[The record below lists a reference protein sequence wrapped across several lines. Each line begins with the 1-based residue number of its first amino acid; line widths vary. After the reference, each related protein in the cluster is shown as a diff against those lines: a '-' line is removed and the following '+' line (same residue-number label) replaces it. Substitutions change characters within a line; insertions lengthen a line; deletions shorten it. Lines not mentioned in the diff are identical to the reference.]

1 MGVITIS
8 REFGSGGE
16 TVSRLVAEKT
26 GFLLVNKSMILKEL
40 TSYGL
45 EKSELNIIDE
55 NLPNITRDFAGT
67 ALISDRYI
75 SALHEY
81 LYDLAIRESLVILG
95 RGAQILFHDFP
106 PALHVKIISPLQQR
120 TSRIARLYKLQRT
133 VALKLI
139 AEQDESRK
147 KYILQLFNKNWLN
160 PDLYNLIINTG
171 VISLENAADIVVKAF
186 QIHAEPKETSLEDD
200 DQLPPEENLMLFTEK
215 KPSFMHPSEEEF
227 ANMLDFYNIKWD
239 YEPKTFPLQ
248 WDSEGNVTSAFSPDF
263 YLPEQQLYIEL
274 TTQKQKLVW
283 KKNKKIR
290 RLKEL
295 YPNIKI
301 KILYNKDYQS
311 LLQKFGLDEDE
322 DNSNGNGNDF

>member
-16 TVSRLVAEKT
+16 TISRLIAEKT
-26 GFLLVNKSMILKEL
+26 GFLLVNKEMILKGL

-45 EKSELNIIDE
+45 EESELNVDE
-55 NLPNITRDFAGT
+55 ILSNTTDSLTNTIPGQ
-67 ALISDRYI
+67 YI

-95 RGAQILFHDFP
+95 RGGQILFHDFP
-106 PALHVKIISPLQQR
+106 PALHVKIISPLQKR
-120 TSRIARLYKLQRT
+120 TSRISHLYKLQET
-133 VALKLI
+133 AALKLI
-139 AEQDESRK
+139 AEQDENRK
-147 KYILQLFNKNWLN
+147 KYILQLFNKDWLN
-160 PDLYNLIINTG
+160 PNLYNLIINTEK
-171 VISLENAADIVVKAF
+171 ISLEDATDIVIKAF
-186 QIHAEPKETSLEDD
+186 QAHGEPKETS
-200 DQLPPEENLMLFTEK
+200 QEENKQPLLEETLVLFPEK

-227 ANMLDFYNIKWD
+227 ANMLDFYSIKWD

-248 WDSEGNVTSAFSPDF
+248 WDSEGNITSAFSPDF

-274 TTQKQKLVW
+274 TTQRQKLVW
-283 KKNKKIR
+283 KKNKKVR

-295 YPNIKI
+295 YPDIKI

-311 LLQKFGLDEDE
+311 LLQKFGLDEDDDE
-322 DNSNGNGNDF
+322 FTVDS

>member
-16 TVSRLVAEKT
+16 TISRLIAEKT
-26 GFLLVNKSMILKEL
+26 GFLLVNKEMILKGL

-45 EKSELNIIDE
+45 EESELTVDE
-55 NLPNITRDFAGT
+55 NLTNTLNDPIGP
-67 ALISDRYI
+67 IPGKYI

-95 RGAQILFHDFP
+95 RGGQILFHDFP
-106 PALHVKIISPLQQR
+106 PALHIKIISPLKKR
-120 TSRIARLYKLQRT
+120 VSHIKHLYKLQET
-133 VALKLI
+133 AALKLI
-139 AEQDESRK
+139 EEQDGNRN

-171 VISLENAADIVVKAF
+171 EISLEDAADIVVKAF
-186 QIHAEPKETSLEDD
+186 QIHGEPKETSLEDGE
-200 DQLPPEENLMLFTEK
+200 QLLPEESLMLFPEK

-248 WDSEGNVTSAFSPDF
+248 WDSEGNITSAFSPDF

-274 TTQKQKLVW
+274 TTQRQKLVW
-283 KKNKKIR
+283 KKNKKVR

-295 YPNIKI
+295 YPDIKI

-311 LLQKFGLDEDE
+311 LLQKFGLDEDDDDDE
-322 DNSNGNGNDF
+322 FTVDS